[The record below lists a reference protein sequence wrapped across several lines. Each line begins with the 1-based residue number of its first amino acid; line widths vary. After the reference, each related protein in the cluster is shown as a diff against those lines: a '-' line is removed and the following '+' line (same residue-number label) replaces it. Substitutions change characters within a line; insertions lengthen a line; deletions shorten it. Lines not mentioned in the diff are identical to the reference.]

1 MGPMSTTRES
11 IAVELTALSA
21 RVVARLSALKF
32 ESLDPLECEVV
43 RKRSIICA
51 PAEPAAIVEAEGRI
65 GSDLPQEFAYFLA
78 VSNGMVLPGFE
89 GHAIRLLPAEEIANF
104 RDLDPE
110 ALESWRQ
117 DAMGE
122 PIAPVHVMPNDIMVF
137 RDDVPDFPLLATAIA
152 VSEIV
157 NSGGVFIVR
166 FHDYGH
172 GAYEVWELG
181 PWSGC
186 IRYRTFL
193 TFLREHMEH
202 YLTG

>member
-11 IAVELTALSA
+11 IVDELTTLSA
-21 RVVARLSALKF
+21 RVVARLSALEL
-32 ESLDPLECEVV
+32 ESLDPLECEIV

-51 PAEPAAIVEAEGRI
+51 PADPAAISEAEGRI
-65 GSDLPQEFAYFLA
+65 GFDLPQEYACFLA

-89 GHAIRLLPAEEIANF
+89 GHAIRLLPAEEIAKF
-104 RDLDPE
+104 RDLDSE

-117 DAMGE
+117 DAMRE
-122 PIAPVHVMPNDIMVF
+122 PIAPLDVMPKDVMVF
-137 RDDVPDFPLLATAIA
+137 RDDVPDFPLLATAVA

-166 FHDYGH
+166 FHEYGH

-193 TFLREHMEH
+193 TFLRDHMEC